1 MLNWWG
7 LGSAYK
13 ENPAI
18 GWMLLTFGVF
28 IFLIRHFV
36 RKPLG
41 EFLQARSAG
50 IKNAIE
56 EGRLA
61 REEAAAKLAQYERR
75 LLELDAEIA
84 RLKADFAHQGEL
96 EKAKLKLEAEKVAA
110 QMMKDAE
117 QTLKA
122 EVSRALHEL
131 KAEIALKLMDSAKA
145 SLGGK
150 ADLDAGLLK
159 NFSAD
164 VQESRV

>member
-18 GWMLLTFGVF
+18 GWMLVTFGIF
-28 IFLIRHFV
+28 IFLLKHFAQ
-36 RKPLG
+36 KPLSD
-41 EFLQARSAG
+41 FLQARSVG

-56 EGRLA
+56 EGRIA
-61 REEAAAKLAQYERR
+61 RQEAAAKLAQYERR
-75 LLELDAEIA
+75 LLELDSEIA

-96 EKAKLKLEAEKVAA
+96 EKSRLKLEAEKVAA
-110 QMMKDAE
+110 QMLKDAE

-122 EVSRALHEL
+122 EVSRALREL

-145 SLGGK
+145 SLGVK

-159 NFSAD
+159 SFAAD
-164 VQESRV
+164 IQESRV